1 MSALTPRR
9 GDADAADK
17 TLRCKKRAIFGSLAT
32 LAIIINLDGGAV
44 PQALLYIQETFELTI
59 LQARTRRQIAP
70 RSSTQF

>member
-59 LQARTRRQIAP
+59 LQAHSRRQIAP
-70 RSSTQF
+70 RTSTQF